1 MLPAALATA
10 PRCQPRALRYW
21 RRAAAPRSPGRPGLT
36 RRPSA
41 VQPGNVVPTRSHG
54 ADYRSRSISWV
65 FALSKM
71 RLDFIPPC
79 QCDWSSQRLG
89 PTTNLLCAPAEG
101 ASVFRN
107 RGTPRLLLHWRPCW
121 GGDASDRWQGSWYLS
136 LLIR

>member
-36 RRPSA
+36 RRPSD

-71 RLDFIPPC
+71 SQARLRPIAPFRQPRGGAAKRFASEIATGVKRSVDVV
-79 QCDWSSQRLG
+79 QQLALAGLRD
-89 PTTNLLCAPAEG
+89 NLTAM
-101 ASVFRN
+101 
-107 RGTPRLLLHWRPCW
+107 
-121 GGDASDRWQGSWYLS
+121 
-136 LLIR
+136 